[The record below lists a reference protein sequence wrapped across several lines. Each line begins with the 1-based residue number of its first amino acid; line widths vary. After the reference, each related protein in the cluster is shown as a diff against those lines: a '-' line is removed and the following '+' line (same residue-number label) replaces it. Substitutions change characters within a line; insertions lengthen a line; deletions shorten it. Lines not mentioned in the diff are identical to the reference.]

1 MTKKEINWKT
11 IDELITVMARKILAS
26 DANIQGVYGIP
37 RGGLIPAVLLSHK
50 LGVPLVTTVK
60 NNTLIV
66 DDISDSGETLSSVL
80 LRLSYPENPPRSLYT
95 ATVFE
100 RESTSFNPDFIGKY
114 VEYEDWIVFPWEYQV
129 HAVENSETI
138 V

>member
-1 MTKKEINWKT
+1 MTKQDITWNT
-11 IDELITVMARKILAS
+11 IDHLINVMARQILAS

-50 LGVPLVTTVK
+50 LGVPLVSSLK
-60 NNTLIV
+60 NHSLIV
-66 DDISDSGETLSSVL
+66 DDISDSGNTLTNL
-80 LRLSYPENPPRSLYT
+80 LNKTHYPISPTHKLYT
-95 ATVFE
+95 ATIFE
-100 RESTSFNPDFIGKY
+100 RKSTSFKPDFVGKY
-114 VEYEDWIVFPWEYQV
+114 IDYQDWIVFPWEYQV

>member
-1 MTKKEINWKT
+1 MTKKEIDWNT

-37 RGGLIPAVLLSHK
+37 RGGLVPAVLLSHK

-66 DDISDSGETLSSVL
+66 DDISDSGETLANLLKKHGYPISSTHK
-80 LRLSYPENPPRSLYT
+80 LYT

-100 RESTSFNPDFIGKY
+100 RKYTSFMPDFIGKRI
-114 VEYEDWIVFPWEYQV
+114 EYQDWIVFPWEYQV

>member
-1 MTKKEINWKT
+1 MNKQDVDWGT
-11 IDELITVMARKILAS
+11 IDQLITVIARKVLAS

-66 DDISDSGETLSSVL
+66 DDISDSGETLTNL
-80 LRLSYPENPPRSLYT
+80 LKKLGYPISGTHQLYT

-100 RESTSFNPDFIGKY
+100 RKSTSFKPDFIGKHIKY
-114 VEYEDWIVFPWEYQV
+114 QDWIVFPWEYQV

>member
-1 MTKKEINWKT
+1 MTKKEIDWKI
-11 IDELITVMARKILAS
+11 IDELITVIARKILAS
-26 DANIQGVYGIP
+26 DANIQRVYGIP

-50 LGVPLVTTVK
+50 LGVPLTQTVK

-66 DDISDSGETLSSVL
+66 DDISDSGNTLTDLFKRVNYPISSTHK
-80 LRLSYPENPPRSLYT
+80 LYT
-95 ATVFE
+95 ATIFE
-100 RESTSFNPDFIGKY
+100 RKSTSFKPDFVGKY
-114 VEYEDWIVFPWEYQV
+114 IEYQDWIVFPWEYQV

>member
-1 MTKKEINWKT
+1 MTKKEIDWST
-11 IDELITVMARKILAS
+11 IDQLITIIARKIMAS
-26 DANIQGVYGIP
+26 DAEIQGIYGIP

-50 LGVPLVTTVK
+50 LGVPLVSSVK
-60 NNTLIV
+60 NHSLIV
-66 DDISDSGETLSSVL
+66 DDISDSGNTLINL
-80 LRLSYPENPPRSLYT
+80 LNKTHYPISPTHKLYT

-100 RESTSFNPDFIGKY
+100 RKYTSFMPDFIGKRI
-114 VEYEDWIVFPWEYQV
+114 EYQDWIVFPWEYQV